1 MNFAMNKNIGLAA
14 VCALMVG
21 SFGMKAYAAASFTG
35 GSIVSSPLEKISVS
49 EDDSKA
55 ALDFVKSTAERGLT
69 FLSNPESTPD
79 QKKKEF
85 KKLLDTSFDLDT
97 IARFA
102 LGKYWNA
109 ATPAQQKEYLTLF
122 KKMVVQVY
130 ADRFGDYKGQEFEV
144 KSARPVGSKDAMVA
158 SQIVPVDGGENILV
172 DWRVRKNGSAYKI
185 VDVYVAGVSM
195 SVTQRSDFSSVIQRG
210 GGDVA
215 VLIDYL
221 KTKF

>member
-1 MNFAMNKNIGLAA
+1 MNYALNKNFSLVA

-21 SFGMKAYAAASFTG
+21 AFGVKAHAAVP
-35 GSIVSSPLEKISVS
+35 VSEEGISPLSLEQISVS

-69 FLSNPESTPD
+69 FLSNPESTQE

-85 KKLLDTSFDLDT
+85 RKLLDSSFDLET

-109 ATPAQQKEYLTLF
+109 ATLAQQKEYVTLF

-130 ADRFGDYKGQEFEV
+130 ADRFGEYKGQKFEV

-158 SQIVPVDGGENILV
+158 SQIVPADGGENILV

-221 KTKF
+221 KAKF